1 MNRMKR
7 IFFFSILVFL
17 LVNTAHSK
25 PKLHLPE
32 KIIVLDTVSYSQKEL
47 HCKVPIVNKGDSP
60 LYLTRSKVFCSCMKV
75 SYSEEALM
83 PGDTALINVT
93 YTFNHTEQFS
103 NTVRLYYNSEDPEEM
118 EQFTLYGYIKEE

>member
-1 MNRMKR
+1 MKR
-7 IFFFSILVFL
+7 IFFFSILAIL
-17 LVNTAHSK
+17 LVNVVHSK

-60 LYLTRSKVFCSCMKV
+60 LYLTRSQVFCSCMKV
-75 SYSEEALM
+75 SYSEEAVM

-93 YTFNHTEQFS
+93 YTFNHTEHFS
-103 NTVRLYYNSEDPEEM
+103 NTVRLYYNTEDPEET
-118 EQFTLYGYIKEE
+118 EQFTLYGYIKEEDD

>member
-7 IFFFSILVFL
+7 IFFFSILAIL
-17 LVNTAHSK
+17 LVNVVHSK

-47 HCKVPIVNKGDSP
+47 RCKVPIVNKGDSP
-60 LYLTRSKVFCSCMKV
+60 LYLTETKVFCPCMKV
-75 SYSEEALM
+75 SYSEEAVM

-93 YTFNHTEQFS
+93 YTFNHTEHFS